1 MKTVRSLY
9 AKDLHFGYLSDIFIL
24 IKVDHPDP
32 LCYLQSKVKVI
43 IDVWQDISQ
52 TKKCLKQPDFT
63 KTLNNLGNCL
73 SMYTRSFMMSLPL
86 PMIVH
91 TLKCATTPGAR
102 FGSVCF
108 FNDTVRFVNG
118 IVHFVS
124 GTVRFLHCTVH
135 FRGVVSV
142 SGSVHKYM

>member
-1 MKTVRSLY
+1 
-9 AKDLHFGYLSDIFIL
+9 
-24 IKVDHPDP
+24 
-32 LCYLQSKVKVI
+32 
-43 IDVWQDISQ
+43 
-52 TKKCLKQPDFT
+52 
-63 KTLNNLGNCL
+63 
-73 SMYTRSFMMSLPL
+73 
-86 PMIVH
+86 MIVH
-91 TLKCATTPGAR
+91 TLKCATTPGAG

-118 IVHFVS
+118 IVRFVS